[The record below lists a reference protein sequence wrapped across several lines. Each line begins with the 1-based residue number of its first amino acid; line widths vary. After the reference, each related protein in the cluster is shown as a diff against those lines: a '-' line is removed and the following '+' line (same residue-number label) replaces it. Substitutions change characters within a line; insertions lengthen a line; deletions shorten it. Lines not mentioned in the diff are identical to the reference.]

1 MSVVMKHIVL
11 DFQTNIDIAIIK
23 INRPEVLNA
32 LNKEIMTELSQAID
46 IVSTDDVI
54 KVIVIT
60 GTGERSFCAGA
71 DIRYVVNVD
80 PIEAERYATFIHTL
94 LNKIENLQKPVIAA
108 INGYALGGGC
118 ELALACDIRI
128 ASSNAKI
135 GQTEV
140 TIGIPPG
147 WGGTQRLLRIV
158 GPAKAKELIYTGKMI
173 TAEEAAQIGLVNK
186 VVSLTAEEKGRV
198 PSSAASTTE
207 SGTSTTVSNNPS
219 KEGQQEKQRSNEL
232 AKILN
237 KKLLDECLFFAKE
250 ITKNSFIAVKTSK
263 MLINKAMDVDIDT
276 GLRLEIYGW
285 ALCFAYEDRQKMMSS
300 FLNKGKQQKKEQNFL

>member
-11 DFQTNIDIAIIK
+11 DLQTNVDIAIIK

-80 PIEAERYATFIHTL
+80 PIEAEKYATFIHTL

-158 GPAKAKELIYTGKMI
+158 GPAKTKELIYTGKMI
-173 TAEEAAQIGLVNK
+173 TAEEAARIGLVNK
-186 VVSLTAEEKGRV
+186 VVSLTAEEEERV

-237 KKLLDECLFFAKE
+237 KKLLDECLSFAKE

-285 ALCFAYEDRQKMMSS
+285 ALCFAHEDRQKMMSS
-300 FLNKGKQQKKEQNFL
+300 FLNKGKQQ